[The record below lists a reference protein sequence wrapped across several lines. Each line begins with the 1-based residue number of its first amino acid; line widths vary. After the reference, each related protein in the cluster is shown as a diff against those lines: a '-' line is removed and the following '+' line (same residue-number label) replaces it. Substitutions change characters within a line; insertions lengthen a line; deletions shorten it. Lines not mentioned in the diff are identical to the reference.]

1 MSKIKLNAPTGGGSV
16 SLEAPSSTTSNADI
30 ELKLPVADG
39 SSGQAITTNGS
50 GQLAF
55 ASVAVGGASNI
66 AFNSGNGIDFSATSG
81 TGTSELFDDYEE
93 GTFVPDWKGGSAL
106 GTTSYGSHNI
116 GAYTKIGNLVTVTG
130 KSDITGTSG
139 GSGFWFIG
147 NMPFNVASG
156 QEHNTVGAVR
166 LDYFTFSSGDKKDVT
181 DIITTM
187 DQNNNNMHIH
197 NIRHNTY
204 LGSSVGA
211 NVDGNFTVYWCITY
225 RTA

>member
-1 MSKIKLNAPTGGGSV
+1 MSQIKLKHSGGNS
-16 SLEAPSSTTSNADI
+16 SIIAAPSSNPASDVTFR
-30 ELKLPVADG
+30 LPNADG
-39 SSGQAITTNGS
+39 SANQFMKTDGS
-50 GQLAF
+50 GNLAF
-55 ASVAVGGASNI
+55 ASVAVGGSSNI

-81 TGTSELFDDYEE
+81 TGTSELFSDYEE
-93 GTFVPDWKGGSAL
+93 GTFTPDWKGGSAL

-166 LDYFTFSSGDKKDVT
+166 LDYFTFSSGDKREVT

-211 NVDGNFTVYWCITY
+211 NVDANFSVYWCITY